1 MEKPLIYL
9 SLDATNGVFFQFSKN
24 PQEGFVKIE
33 KNNKVFY
40 RRDCDIVVGYIKSIS
55 ERSRTL
61 TTDRGSSDIV
71 ELSVAVE
78 GDNAVYLL
86 SFGRDSQNGYS
97 SFTESFLSHL
107 PNLEKNVK
115 YTIKPYSFIPE
126 GKERSIKGFSFTNA
140 DSGVKVGKLK
150 TTYTDKEGNV
160 TKGDL
165 PERKFVEKRGKWT
178 VDQDDYLEALYVILE
193 KGKSDFPYQPTGHVQ
208 TQPVVTNSN
217 TNSSNQGQSISTTVP
232 NKTKVDDIES
242 VAFNEN
248 DINGDDDLPF

>member
-9 SLDATNGVFFQFSKN
+9 SLDATNGIFFQFSKN

-40 RRDCDIVVGYIKSIS
+40 RRDCDIVVGRIKSIS
-55 ERSRTL
+55 EKARTL

-71 ELSVAVE
+71 ELYVTIDGES
-78 GDNAVYLL
+78 AVYLL

-97 SFTESFLSHL
+97 SFTESFLLHL
-107 PNLEKNVK
+107 PNLEKDVK
-115 YTIKPYSFIPE
+115 YSIRPYSFVPE

-140 DSGVKVGKLK
+140 DSGVRVGKLK
-150 TTYTDKEGNV
+150 TTYTDKDGKV
-160 TKGDL
+160 TEGDL

-178 VDQDDYLEALYVILE
+178 IDQDDYLEALYVILE
-193 KGKSDFPYQPTGHVQ
+193 KGKSDFPYQPTGYVQ
-208 TQPVVTNSN
+208 TQPVVTSSN
-217 TNSSNQGQSISTTVP
+217 TNSSNPSQPIVTSTP
-232 NKTKVDDIES
+232 NKTNTNKIEAM
-242 VAFNEN
+242 AFNED